1 MENTSE
7 MMAKSAEMLAAVMLL
22 SDFDIC
28 QRLANLEGLLTYEQ
42 RQSVRIN
49 VPDGDDYYFNPLE
62 DNDQMVAL
70 MIKYDV
76 VRTFQQYDFV
86 GWSYHVIDG
95 HNPAH
100 ITERQDFNG
109 TGKPDIS
116 MAKAVCLAIILNKD
130 DDFSL
135 TKGE

>member
-42 RQSVRIN
+42 RHSVRIN

-86 GWSYHVIDG
+86 GWSYHVFGG

-100 ITERQDFNG
+100 ITERQDFKG